1 MLTTTV
7 TFADLSTVYEHLG
20 LTSDEVEWFDQ
31 TAWNNISYGDAFAT
45 LVGCRHALDRMV
57 EAYESYH
64 TTVITNK
71 SMTRESFSA
80 KFWELAD
87 TNDFQYIN
95 LEF

>member
-1 MLTTTV
+1 MTKTQLTTTV

-31 TAWNNISYGDAFAT
+31 WQDDISHGDAFAT

-64 TTVITNK
+64 TK